1 MQVSCALFKL
11 YRQNREGL
19 DIENK
24 AVASILRHEPTL
36 SLTSVKI
43 LSKNVEFDSL
53 GSHKKWSCL
62 RDRPSISQRRHLRS
76 ESSPHQDR
84 PYAPH
89 GAWAL

>member
-53 GSHKKWSCL
+53 DGLVKSQIRSL
-62 RDRPSISQRRHLRS
+62 REHFWDSFF
-76 ESSPHQDR
+76 
-84 PYAPH
+84 APLNR
-89 GAWAL
+89 GTE